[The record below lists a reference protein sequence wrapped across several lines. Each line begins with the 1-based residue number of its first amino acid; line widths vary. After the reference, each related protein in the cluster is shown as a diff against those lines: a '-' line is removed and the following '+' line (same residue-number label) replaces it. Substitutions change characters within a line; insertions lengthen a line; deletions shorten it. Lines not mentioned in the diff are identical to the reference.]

1 MRFAEGVRLLT
12 WILTKVFYFLFN
24 HDLWYPG
31 WLASWE
37 ERSAYRATFSRE
49 VRARARRVALTKVVK
64 R

>member
-1 MRFAEGVRLLT
+1 MLT

-49 VRARARRVALTKVVK
+49 VRVRARRVALAKVVK